1 MEIRLLESRAALLR
15 TQNLPAHL
23 VVERDPI
30 LRPLAQEL
38 AVLRYA
44 NQAQQLHVAK
54 MQSALSRALIDQPYY
69 PLHSRIC
76 LSRDWSERRSTL
88 LGMQDDKLRRAY
100 EFVIAQ
106 RNFPR
111 GGSRMRKATC
121 AVFASTWFNFP
132 ASSRS
137 SKFSTRYHSS

>member
-1 MEIRLLESRAALLR
+1 MLLLNFVNCLPLQEHLGMEIRLLESRAALLR

-54 MQSALSRALIDQPYY
+54 MQSALSRALV
-69 PLHSRIC
+69 S
-76 LSRDWSERRSTL
+76 
-88 LGMQDDKLRRAY
+88 A
-100 EFVIAQ
+100 
-106 RNFPR
+106 
-111 GGSRMRKATC
+111 
-121 AVFASTWFNFP
+121 
-132 ASSRS
+132 
-137 SKFSTRYHSS
+137 